1 MRVDSNCGAF
11 LRRID
16 HTELRTLATYDDIRR
31 LCLEAAHYGFGAVAL
46 HPIHCARVAEHLR
59 KSGAGIVAVVGF
71 PTGAFTIE
79 GKVFEAR
86 DAIERGATE
95 IDFVINVG
103 ALRDGLR
110 GLVLEEMCTLREVAQ
125 GHIVKA
131 ILETCVLTDEEKRL
145 ACELAVEAGID
156 YVATSTGFASG
167 GATVEDV
174 CLMKEIVG
182 DAVAVKASGRIR
194 DVQTASAM
202 IEAGASRLGTSAG
215 VRIAETLASMSNDPN
230 RKKTG

>member
-1 MRVDSNCGAF
+1 MMTDSTRGAF
-11 LRRID
+11 LKRID

-31 LCLEAAHYGFGAVAL
+31 LCLEAAQYGFGAVAL
-46 HPIHCARVAEHLR
+46 YPIHCARAAEHLR
-59 KSGAGIVAVVGF
+59 RSAAGIVAVVGF

-86 DAIERGATE
+86 DAIEQGATE

-103 ALRDGLR
+103 ALRGGLR
-110 GLVLEEMCTLREVAQ
+110 DLVLEEMCALREVAQ

-131 ILETCVLTDEEKRL
+131 ILETCVLIDEEKRL

-156 YVATSTGFASG
+156 YIETSTCFASG
-167 GATVEDV
+167 RATVEDV
-174 CLMKEIVG
+174 RLMKGIVG
-182 DAVAVKASGRIR
+182 DAVAVKASGGIWG
-194 DVQTASAM
+194 VQMASAM

-230 RKKTG
+230 REKRG